1 MKKLILLPALVLLTI
16 FSVRG
21 QNMQLNQKDLYK
33 QRYGTW
39 KLDIQSDTTFYVEIL
54 PAENLIQLTNY
65 YAVNGKKH
73 IMNTALIVFNEQKG
87 VFEANRIT
95 SAGSV
100 VKSKQWFT
108 DPNTFHSESY
118 NAEGKLLAK
127 FEVVN
132 KNPVQFV
139 QTSYNAD
146 GIKSGEN
153 RFIKT
158 SGILP
163 PKPDPALNQTELAK
177 KLIGTWLA
185 PAENDTIQGLE
196 FEQYGKAYLGS
207 DIMIV
212 KGQKRSTD
220 KAIMAYSKTDNN
232 WKMLLLFP
240 GGGYITRVFYF
251 VSENQGVQYTL
262 SNLNQQKVTQ
272 SIVFE
277 FTNPK
282 TMQAKMYNLKGDM
295 TEEVTF
301 VKQ

>member
-1 MKKLILLPALVLLTI
+1 MKKLLLFPAVALL
-16 FSVRG
+16 SVISMRG
-21 QNMQLNQKDLYK
+21 QNLQLDQKDLFK

-39 KLDIQSDTTFYVEIL
+39 KLERQSDTVSYAEVL
-54 PAENLIQLTNY
+54 PAENLVQLTNY
-65 YAVNGKKH
+65 FVENGKRH
-73 IMNTALIVFNEQKG
+73 VLNTSLIIYNEQKG

-95 SAGSV
+95 SSGAV
-100 VKSKQWFT
+100 VKNKSWFT
-108 DPNTFHSESY
+108 DPKTFHTEMY
-118 NAEGKLLAK
+118 NAEGNIVAK
-127 FEVVN
+127 SDLYYET
-132 KNPVQFV
+132 PVLSV
-139 QTSYNAD
+139 LTYYNAE
-146 GIKSGEN
+146 GIKKSEM
-153 RFIKT
+153 RFTKT

-177 KLIGTWLA
+177 KMIGIWLA

-220 KAIMAYSKTDNN
+220 KAIMAYSKSDNN

-282 TMQAKMYNLKGDM
+282 TMHAMIYNLKGDM